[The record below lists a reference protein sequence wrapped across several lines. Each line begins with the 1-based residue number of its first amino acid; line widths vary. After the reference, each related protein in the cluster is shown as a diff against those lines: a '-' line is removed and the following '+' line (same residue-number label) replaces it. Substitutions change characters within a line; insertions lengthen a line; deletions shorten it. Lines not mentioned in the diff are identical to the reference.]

1 MNEWNASRCDAMRD
15 ETRRWVQRPAFVRIH
30 RAFVRVRSRRSRR
43 RERARRAVNPRPSAR
58 SRDSIRRLATTRAHL
73 FTVVRRVVGHVKI

>member
-15 ETRRWVQRPAFVRIH
+15 ETMGTKTSVRAH
-30 RAFVRVRSRRSRR
+30 SSRVRSRRSRRSRR